1 MKNENNSYNNR
12 KYQTNQYNSSNNR
25 INANDTKHAIYIPES
40 ASDKLY
46 NSIVRIETGNST
58 GTGFFIKIL
67 LNKKNKYFLF
77 TCFHVITKNEIDS
90 KNQ

>member
-12 KYQTNQYNSSNNR
+12 KYQTNQYNNSNNR

-67 LNKKNKYFLF
+67 LNKKKQIFSFHMLSCYNK
-77 TCFHVITKNEIDS
+77 K
-90 KNQ
+90 

>member
-40 ASDKLY
+40 ASDK
-46 NSIVRIETGNST
+46 
-58 GTGFFIKIL
+58 
-67 LNKKNKYFLF
+67 
-77 TCFHVITKNEIDS
+77 
-90 KNQ
+90 